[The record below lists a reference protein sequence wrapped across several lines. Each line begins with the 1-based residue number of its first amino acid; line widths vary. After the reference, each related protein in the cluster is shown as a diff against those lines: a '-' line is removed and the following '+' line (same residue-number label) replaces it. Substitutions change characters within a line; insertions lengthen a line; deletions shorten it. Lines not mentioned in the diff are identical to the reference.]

1 MTHCSG
7 NKIQHMTLK
16 QLIKL
21 ENKAKEIWVVS
32 PTLHYDTENKD
43 FSEIV
48 SVNLGEKA
56 KYRYIVPATKT
67 VQKNLKMYK
76 KMYKMSSAEISA
88 NFLILPE
95 SEFNPFLE
103 ETAIYNASGKC
114 VACAAPA
121 TEEGTDVIRFSEKS
135 SKAMA
140 SSFRSLWKKYKMTNP

>member
-1 MTHCSG
+1 MIHD
-7 NKIQHMTLK
+7 MTLK

-21 ENKAKEIWVVS
+21 ENKSKEIWVVS

-48 SVNLGEKA
+48 SVNLGEKT

-67 VQKNLKMYK
+67 VLKNIKLYK
-76 KMYKMSSAEISA
+76 KRYKLTSADVKA
-88 NFLILPE
+88 NFLVLPP

-103 ETAIYNASGKC
+103 ETAIYDASGAC
-114 VACAAPA
+114 IACAAPA
-121 TEEGTDVIRFSEKS
+121 TEEGNDVIRFSAKS

-140 SSFRSLWKKYKMTNP
+140 AAFKALWKKYKFTTP